1 MVNFSMKIAST
12 VTVVT
17 LLATTLSASVV
28 SAASEF
34 LPYAEL
40 LADNDVIG
48 TQSTEA
54 GYRLGDTVTRAE
66 LAKVAANLGGYAP
79 TACTGVFADVTSTL
93 GDLCGYVEALA
104 DAGVVASATNFRPS
118 ASVTRAEMV

>member
-40 LADNDVIG
+40 LADND
-48 TQSTEA
+48 
-54 GYRLGDTVTRAE
+54 
-66 LAKVAANLGGYAP
+66 
-79 TACTGVFADVTSTL
+79 F
-93 GDLCGYVEALA
+93 
-104 DAGVVASATNFRPS
+104 
-118 ASVTRAEMV
+118 